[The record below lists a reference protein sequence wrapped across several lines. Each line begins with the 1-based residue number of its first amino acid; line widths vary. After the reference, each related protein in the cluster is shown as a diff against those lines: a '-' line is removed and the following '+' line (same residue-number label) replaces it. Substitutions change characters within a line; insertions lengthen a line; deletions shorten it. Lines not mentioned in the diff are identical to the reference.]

1 MPTRILILCTGN
13 SCRSQ
18 MAEAILRSFDPTLE
32 VASAGTHPAT
42 AVHPVAIR
50 VMREAGIDI
59 SHHRPKAVEGFLSRP
74 FDHVVT
80 VCDGARESC
89 PVFTGAVAHRHHIG
103 FRDPALATGTEEEVL
118 REFREVRDQIRD
130 AFREFYSQILRKG

>member
-59 SHHRPKAVEGFLSRP
+59 SQHRPKAVDGFLSQP

-80 VCDGARESC
+80 VCDGARETC

-103 FRDPALATGTEEEVL
+103 FRDPALATGTEENVV
-118 REFREVRDQIRD
+118 REFRAVRDQIRD
-130 AFREFYSQILRKG
+130 AFREFYNQVLRKG

>member
-18 MAEAILRSFDPTLE
+18 MAEAILRSFDPDLE

-59 SHHRPKAVEGFLSRP
+59 GQHRPKAVEGFLSQP

-80 VCDGARESC
+80 VCDGARETC

-103 FRDPALATGTEEEVL
+103 FRDPALATGTEEDVV
-118 REFREVRDQIRD
+118 REFRAVRDQIRD
-130 AFREFYSQILRKG
+130 AFREFYNQVLRKG